1 MRPSSVGRSDEP
13 FTIEL
18 NPREQRLY
26 DRLRTRVAGDPE
38 PGSTSDLRDML
49 LLLPDFTVLLARL
62 LRDPHVPRRSKWIAL
77 FGIGYVL
84 SPIDVLP
91 ALLIG
96 PLGLLDDLVVV
107 TAALSRLL
115 NHVHPDVV
123 RAAWPGQGDALDA
136 IQRAAH
142 WSERF
147 LGRKL
152 RGFVRGALRLEQR

>member
-1 MRPSSVGRSDEP
+1 MAADEP
-13 FTIEL
+13 VLIEL

-26 DRLRTRVAGDPE
+26 DRLRTRVANIPE
-38 PGSTSDLRDML
+38 PGQGSGMGDIL

-62 LRDPHVPRRSKWIAL
+62 LRDPRVSRRSKLIAL

-84 SPIDVLP
+84 SPIDLLP
-91 ALLIG
+91 ALLLG
-96 PLGLLDDLVVV
+96 PLGLLDDIVVA
-107 TAALSRLL
+107 TAALSRLI

-136 IQRAAH
+136 IQRAAQ
-142 WSERF
+142 WCERI

>member
-1 MRPSSVGRSDEP
+1 MRMAVDEP
-13 FTIEL
+13 VLIEL

-26 DRLRTRVAGDPE
+26 DRLRTRVANIPE
-38 PGSTSDLRDML
+38 PGQGSGMGDIL

-62 LRDPHVPRRSKWIAL
+62 LRDPRVSRRSKLIAL

-84 SPIDVLP
+84 SPIDLLP
-91 ALLIG
+91 ALLLG
-96 PLGLLDDLVVV
+96 PLGLLDDIVVA
-107 TAALSRLL
+107 TAALSRLI

-136 IQRAAH
+136 IQRAAS
-142 WSERF
+142 WCERF

-152 RGFVRGALRLEQR
+152 SGFVRGALRLEQR

>member
-1 MRPSSVGRSDEP
+1 MAADEP
-13 FTIEL
+13 VLIEL

-26 DRLRTRVAGDPE
+26 DRLRTRVTRIPE
-38 PGSTSDLRDML
+38 PGQGSGMGDIL

-62 LRDPHVPRRSKWIAL
+62 LRDPRVPRRSKLIAL

-84 SPIDVLP
+84 SPIDLLP
-91 ALLIG
+91 ALLFG
-96 PLGLLDDLVVV
+96 PLGLLDDAVVV
-107 TAALSRLL
+107 TAALSRLI

-136 IQRAAH
+136 IQRAAS
-142 WSERF
+142 WCERF

>member
-1 MRPSSVGRSDEP
+1 MAVDEP
-13 FTIEL
+13 VLIEL

-26 DRLRTRVAGDPE
+26 DRLRTRVANIPE
-38 PGSTSDLRDML
+38 PGQGSGMGDIL

-62 LRDPHVPRRSKWIAL
+62 LRDPRVSRRSKLIAL

-84 SPIDVLP
+84 SPIDLLP
-91 ALLIG
+91 ALLLG
-96 PLGLLDDLVVV
+96 PLGLLDDIVVA
-107 TAALSRLL
+107 TAALSRLI

-136 IQRAAH
+136 IQRAAS
-142 WSERF
+142 WCERF

-152 RGFVRGALRLEQR
+152 SGFVRGALRLEQR